1 MTLQDLNGHLD
12 MVVQLQDAKEALNN
26 LEAKI
31 LGAQQFDGMPHSQE
45 ASRKTEQLAAL
56 LEAQREDV
64 RRLERIVARS
74 EVEVKTFI
82 DTIGDNR
89 TRLIFR
95 LRFLCGCKWEDVADL
110 IGGRNTRDAVRQVCY
125 RYLQIEGDAPI

>member
-12 MVVQLQDAKEALNN
+12 MVVQLQDAKEALSN

-74 EVEVKTFI
+74 EVEVKAFI
-82 DTIGDNR
+82 ETIKDNR

-95 LRFLCGCKWEDVADL
+95 LRFLCGCKWEDVAGL
-110 IGGRNTRDAVRQVCY
+110 IGGKNTRDAVRHVCY
-125 RYLQIEGDAPI
+125 RYLQVDNEDSL

>member
-12 MVVQLQDAKEALNN
+12 MVVQLQDAKEALSN

-95 LRFLCGCKWEDVADL
+95 LRFLCGCKWEDVAEL
-110 IGGRNTRDAVRQVCY
+110 IGGRNNEKTVSMACY
-125 RYLQIEGDAPI
+125 NYLKTITTS

>member
-31 LGAQQFDGMPHSQE
+31 LGAQQFDGMPHSQD

-64 RRLERIVARS
+64 RRLEKIVTRS
-74 EVEVKTFI
+74 EVEVKSYI
-82 DTIGDNR
+82 DTIADSR

-95 LRFLCGCKWEDVADL
+95 LRFLCGCKWEDVAEL
-110 IGGRNTRDAVRQVCY
+110 IGGRNTVKTVSMACY
-125 RYLQIEGDAPI
+125 RYLGASEAS

>member
-31 LGAQQFDGMPHSQE
+31 LGAQQFDGMPHSQD

-56 LEAQREDV
+56 LEIQREDV
-64 RRLERIVARS
+64 RRLERIVTRS
-74 EVEVKTFI
+74 EVEVKSYI
-82 DTIGDNR
+82 DTIADSR

-95 LRFLCGCKWEDVADL
+95 LRFLCGCKWEDVAEL
-110 IGGRNTRDAVRQVCY
+110 IGGRNTVKTVSMACY
-125 RYLQIEGDAPI
+125 RYLGASEAS